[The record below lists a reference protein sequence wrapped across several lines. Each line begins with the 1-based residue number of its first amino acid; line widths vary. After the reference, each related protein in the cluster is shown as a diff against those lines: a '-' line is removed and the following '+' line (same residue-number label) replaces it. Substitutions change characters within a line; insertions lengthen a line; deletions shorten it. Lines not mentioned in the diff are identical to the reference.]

1 MCNSKA
7 VLIHSVYVNVNF
19 FIIDWFYGVY
29 IIVTMSSV
37 FEMCF
42 VLQ

>member
-1 MCNSKA
+1 MCNSKTL
-7 VLIHSVYVNVNF
+7 LIHSVYVNGNF
-19 FIIDWFYGVY
+19 FIIDWLCGVY

>member
-1 MCNSKA
+1 MCNSKT
-7 VLIHSVYVNVNF
+7 VLIHSVYVNMNF
-19 FIIDWFYGVY
+19 LIIDWFYGVY

-42 VLQ
+42 VLE